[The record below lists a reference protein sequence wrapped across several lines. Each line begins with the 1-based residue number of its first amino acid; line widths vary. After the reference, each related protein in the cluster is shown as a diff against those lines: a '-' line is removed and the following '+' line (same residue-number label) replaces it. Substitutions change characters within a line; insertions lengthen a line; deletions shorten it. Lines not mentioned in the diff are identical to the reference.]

1 MEQKGLTCK
10 IPLDLHKRI
19 SEEMKQQG
27 LTMGKFIE
35 MLITEHYNNG
45 GKTMQNGSTRTL
57 AFQVS
62 EDLFQRIKKYLE
74 DFERVHHRRLTQKE
88 FVIQLIEQAL
98 EEADEEFSAAE
109 AAAREDEEDR
119 LAAIQTAQSDEDG
132 TDSEDD
138 LDGEDDPDDED
149 DSDGEDDPGDEDDS
163 DDEDAPDDE
172 DDPDDEDS
180 PNDEDLA

>member
-35 MLITEHYNNG
+35 MLITEHYSNG

-119 LAAIQTAQSDEDG
+119 LAAIQTAQSGEDEA
-132 TDSEDD
+132 DSEDD
-138 LDGEDDPDDED
+138 PDNED
-149 DSDGEDDPGDEDDS
+149 DSDGEDDPGDEDDP

-172 DDPDDEDS
+172 DDPNDEDS
-180 PNDEDLA
+180 PNDENLA

>member
-74 DFERVHHRRLTQKE
+74 DYERVHHRRLTQKE

-98 EEADEEFSAAE
+98 DEADEEFSAAE

-119 LAAIQTAQSDEDG
+119 LAAIQTAQ
-132 TDSEDD
+132 
-138 LDGEDDPDDED
+138 DGEDDADNEDASDDED
-149 DSDGEDDPGDEDDS
+149 DSDGEDDPGDEDDP

-172 DDPDDEDS
+172 DDPDDEAS
-180 PNDEDLA
+180 PNDENLA